1 MHCHFMNNAKTQKKT
16 LFFPAG
22 VREDATIVM
31 LFVMNEAFGSYIFIL
46 SIFAQKNVQSKYSD
60 Y

>member
-1 MHCHFMNNAKTQKKT
+1 MHCHVMDNAKTPKKN
-16 LFFPAG
+16 FPAG
-22 VREDATIVM
+22 VQEDATIVM

-46 SIFAQKNVQSKYSD
+46 SISAQKNVQSKYSD